1 MKFQI
6 FKTQCN
12 TTEKIFIISLTILLG
27 ILTFK
32 TFSYSTLDILTIL
45 KYLLIVILFL
55 VLAFLAYYDFKKLEV
70 HNTVSFVLMITLVIL
85 NASLFLI
92 YGSDIEIELLNN
104 WRYIPYQNIIG
115 TLTLGSIFQLLVL
128 ITKEKGLG
136 QGDVRIA
143 IITGMLIGFNN
154 LLYWG
159 YITVFTA
166 LIYGFF
172 LSYKKKRF
180 KNLKIPLVPFM
191 VVGIVFIILLSL

>member
-6 FKTQCN
+6 FKTKCN
-12 TTEKIFIISLTILLG
+12 ITEKIFIISLTILLG

-32 TFSYSTLDILTIL
+32 TFYYSTLDIVIIL
-45 KYLLIVILFL
+45 KYLLIVSLFL
-55 VLAFLAYYDFKKLEV
+55 VLTFLAYYDFKKLEV
-70 HNTVSFVLMITLVIL
+70 HNTLSFLLMIILVVI
-85 NASLFLI
+85 NISLFLI
-92 YGSDIEIELLNN
+92 YGSDIEIEILNN
-104 WRYIPYQNIIG
+104 WKYIPYQNIIG

-136 QGDVRIA
+136 QGDVRMA
-143 IITGMLIGFNN
+143 IITGMLIGFNH

-159 YITVFTA
+159 YIAIFTA

-191 VVGIVFIILLSL
+191 VLGIVVIILISI